1 MKHRWV
7 IRASA
12 VALAFGAAL
21 AGMGFDLGNLARAA
35 TAPSAV
41 GVAVNPVVLSGIALQ
56 GPMVASAVTLYL
68 VNPTNAASL
77 AAIRTVPTDGLGNFT
92 IGIQAQRYP
101 MRLVARG
108 GSFRSEMDGSTIANQ
123 SAVFV
128 AAACESDEPERHIDQ
143 SDDDLHRRAGTC
155 HAQRRRDNVDR
166 GALKRD
172 RENRIV
178 LRAVY

>member
-1 MKHRWV
+1 MERRWAK
-7 IRASA
+7 RASA

-21 AGMGFDLGNLARAA
+21 AGMGFDLGNAAWAA
-35 TAPSAV
+35 TVPSV
-41 GVAVNPVVLSGIALQ
+41 VAVAVHPVVLSGIALQ

-68 VNPTNAASL
+68 VNPTSGASL
-77 AAIRTVPTDGLGNFT
+77 AALRTVPTDGLGNFA

-108 GSFRSEMDGSTIANQ
+108 GSFRSEMDGSTIVSP
-123 SAVFV
+123 SAVSLLL
-128 AAACESDEPERHIDQ
+128 CESDEPEWNIDQ

-155 HAQRRRDNVDR
+155 QAQRRRDNVD
-166 GALKRD
+166 GSAIQRD

-178 LRAVY
+178 LRTVY

>member
-1 MKHRWV
+1 VMKHRWA

-68 VNPTNAASL
+68 VNPTNGASF
-77 AAIRTVPTDGLGNFT
+77 AAIRTVATDGLGNFA

-101 MRLVARG
+101 KY
-108 GSFRSEMDGSTIANQ
+108 SSQE
-123 SAVFV
+123 
-128 AAACESDEPERHIDQ
+128 
-143 SDDDLHRRAGTC
+143 AG
-155 HAQRRRDNVDR
+155 
-166 GALKRD
+166 
-172 RENRIV
+172 
-178 LRAVY
+178 